1 MQDTRTGHDPSSRT
15 SARPSIPAQDARAG
29 EIILKS
35 RRKRAI
41 FISGLVGFALLVLV
55 LSIAGLV

>member
-1 MQDTRTGHDPSSRT
+1 MQDTNTRTRERT
-15 SARPSIPAQDARAG
+15 TIPAQDARSG
-29 EIILKS
+29 EIILRT

-41 FISGLVGFALLVLV
+41 FISGLVGFVLLVLV